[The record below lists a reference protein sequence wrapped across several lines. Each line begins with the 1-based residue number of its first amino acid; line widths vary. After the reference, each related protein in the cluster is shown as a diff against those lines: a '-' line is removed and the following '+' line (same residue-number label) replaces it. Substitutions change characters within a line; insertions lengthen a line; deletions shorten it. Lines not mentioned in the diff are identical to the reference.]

1 MVPLVVWRR
10 DRRTVLSVTPV
21 LRPLPPTFA
30 ATRDALHAVA
40 EHILA
45 PCRYQATGHIGL
57 RPAHQGFGTPKGE
70 REVRVEADVLV
81 DGRRREQLSTLR
93 AAGEFLGITPG
104 VPAGV
109 YAPAT
114 PLDLDAPLDIDPD
127 AARALGDWYGFCAGL
142 LDVVMADAD
151 ASDAPDEVQLWP
163 EHFDIAMSLGP
174 DGARANYGGSPGD
187 GDHAE
192 PYLYIGPWSMEGR
205 DGEFWTESFGASS
218 SYAALL
224 DGADGLAFLR
234 QGRELLRP

>member
-10 DRRTVLSVTPV
+10 DRRTVPSVTPV

-57 RPAHQGFGTPKGE
+57 RPAHQGFGTPNGE
-70 REVRVEADVLV
+70 REVRVEGDLLV
-81 DGRRREQLSTLR
+81 DGGRRERLSTLR

-104 VPAGV
+104 APAGV
-109 YAPAT
+109 YVPVT
-114 PLDLDAPLDIDPD
+114 PLELDAPLDVDAD
-127 AARALGDWYGFCAGL
+127 AARTLGDWYGFCASL
-142 LDVVMADAD
+142 LDGMIGD
-151 ASDAPDEVQLWP
+151 ASADDHPDEVQLWP
-163 EHFDIAMSLGP
+163 EHFDIATSLGP
-174 DGARANYGGSPGD
+174 EGARANYGGSPGD
-187 GDHAE
+187 ADHAE

-205 DGEFWTESFGASS
+205 ADDFWAEPFGASL

-224 DGADGLAFLR
+224 DGADALAFLR
-234 QGRELLRP
+234 RGKELLRP